1 MRGHLFEEYVMKR
14 TGKVISYVSA
24 GILLLI
30 SLAFI
35 VIEAR
40 NLFSG
45 DWTLYENEG
54 NGFLRYFFRLLFAL
68 FSLALAVFTYFAL
81 KEKTSSIL
89 RTYYYFGAIGLF
101 LASNVLSYFATNYID
116 VLFKLIAAFYS
127 LGALLY
133 FCGTH
138 FAKENKNS
146 KTSNNM

>member
-1 MRGHLFEEYVMKR
+1 MKR

-101 LASNVLSYFATNYID
+101 LASNVLSYFATNYSD

>member
-1 MRGHLFEEYVMKR
+1 MKR

>member
-1 MRGHLFEEYVMKR
+1 MKKA
-14 TGKVISYVSA
+14 GKIISYIFA

-30 SLAFI
+30 SLVFI
-35 VIEAR
+35 IIEAR

-45 DWTLYENEG
+45 DWTLFENAG
-54 NGFLRYFFRLLFAL
+54 NGFLRYFFRLLFAII
-68 FSLALAVFTYFAL
+68 SLGLAVFTYFAL
-81 KEKTSSIL
+81 KEKTNPIL

-101 LASNVLSYFATNYID
+101 VAANVLSYFATNYMD

-138 FAKENKNS
+138 FTKENERT
-146 KTSNNM
+146 KTNDNV

>member
-1 MRGHLFEEYVMKR
+1 MKR

-24 GILLLI
+24 VILLLI